1 MFLIRRI
8 SWLRAGFSVLTLFLI
23 LLVSS
28 AMASEA
34 PIRVDVDEKPVTFAV
49 NPKNANGTTIVQL
62 RPLFEALNI
71 EIKWKASTQ
80 TVEGKKGSNS
90 FSLRIDSRSASV
102 NGKTVTLSSPGRNVN
117 GNTLVPLRFVGE
129 ATGAA
134 VGWNAAG
141 RQITIYSEEY
151 IRAQGWSREEA
162 QRRANA
168 GSNTPQ
174 SAATNPPATG
184 ASSAGSKLSGLYA
197 SHSLD
202 LLNAAGC
209 NGVCWD
215 TFYFID
221 DSHVLTELPESGAEG
236 LTCSG
241 TACLTY
247 KTGDGKLTLSNGKS
261 YSLTI
266 TQSGDLLIN
275 GEEYTRYKPLN
286 GLALEGTYKAAAFAG
301 QSGTTLAKSDTYVF
315 RKDGT
320 FLNTAWTGT
329 SSDGSDN
336 GGTGTGVSTTTSGG
350 SEASGTYKIS
360 GYTITFQYKDGTQV
374 RKMFFASGA
383 GNDYLRIGGGDYV
396 QQEMIKPYQDIL
408 SKQGMASKEVF
419 KERTP
424 GFKEELGGIGVEL
437 IGYQWANLSIKEA
450 HKKNFSD
457 FGDGGIIELTVKYK
471 VTNRTSQP
479 VNINNMK
486 NTMKLDGLNAT
497 LQETEQ
503 LRSKADELK
512 PGASIERLGVFL
524 FPAPSFKQI
533 DSMELVLTNVQTKDG
548 QDLFKGQKIEFAVFD

>member
-1 MFLIRRI
+1 MFPIRRI
-8 SWLRAGFSVLTLFLI
+8 SWLRAVFSVISLFLL

-34 PIRVDVDEKPVTFAV
+34 PIRVDVDARPVTFAV

-71 EIKWKASTQ
+71 EIKWNASTQ
-80 TVEGKKGSNS
+80 TVEGTKGTNS
-90 FSLRIDSRSASV
+90 FSLRINSRSASV
-102 NGKTVTLSSPGRNVN
+102 NGKTVTLSSPGRNEN

-141 RQITIYSEEY
+141 RTITIYSEEY

-168 GSNTPQ
+168 GSN
-174 SAATNPPATG
+174 AAQPAAG
-184 ASSAGSKLSGLYA
+184 ASSSAGSKLSGLYA

-202 LLNAAGC
+202 LLNSAGC

-221 DSHVLTELPESGAEG
+221 GSHVLTELPESGTEG
-236 LTCSG
+236 LKCSG
-241 TACLTY
+241 NACLTY

-266 TQSGDLLIN
+266 KQSGDLLIN

-286 GLALEGTYKAAAFAG
+286 GLALEGTYKATSSAG
-301 QSGTTLAKSDTYVF
+301 QSGTTLAQSDTYVF

-320 FLNTAWTGT
+320 FVNAAWTGT

-350 SEASGTYKIS
+350 SEASGTYKVS
-360 GYTITFQYKDGTQV
+360 GYSITFQYKDGTQV

-383 GNDYLRIGGGDYV
+383 GNDYLRIGSGDYV
-396 QQEMIKPYQDIL
+396 QQETIKPYQDIL
-408 SKQGMASKEVF
+408 SKEGMASKEVF

-424 GFKEELGGIGVEL
+424 GFNKELNGIGVEL

-471 VTNRTSQP
+471 VTNRTSQS

-503 LRSKADELK
+503 LRSKVDELK